1 MNFCGCFHQYFVYS
15 PSRNQGQI
23 PQPKMNIQEH
33 YRERIESLWKEW
45 LEKLPEGPC
54 KEMAKRGYAVERE
67 LPHDDVLFVGMNP
80 AFGKDDNL
88 GSFMYDVAEK
98 GNDFFKAI
106 VKFAETSSLKYSNPS
121 HHDLLFVRHTRQKD
135 VLDLFADKASN
146 EFLGRQLDLSAEII
160 RALSPKLIVV
170 LNAGARSLFE
180 SRFKADA
187 DCPYDY
193 RLGAYRFIVNDSTPV
208 LFSSMLS
215 GQRALDNG
223 SKRSLQWHINHILEN
238 I

>member
-1 MNFCGCFHQYFVYS
+1 MFSSIFRIFAFTK
-15 PSRNQGQI
+15 SRPK
-23 PQPKMNIQEH
+23 PQPEMNIQEH
-33 YRERIESLWKEW
+33 YQERIDSLWKDW

-80 AFGKDDNL
+80 AFDEKTDEYGVNI
-88 GSFMYDVAEK
+88 YDVATAD
-98 GNDFFKAI
+98 NPFFDAI
-106 VKFAETSSLKYSNPS
+106 RNFSKETLGYSYPS
-121 HHDLLFVRHTRQKD
+121 HHDLLFLRHTRQKD

-187 DCPYDY
+187 DCPYDE
-193 RLGAYRFIVNDSTPV
+193 RLGAHRFIVNDSTPV

>member
-1 MNFCGCFHQYFVYS
+1 
-15 PSRNQGQI
+15 
-23 PQPKMNIQEH
+23 
-33 YRERIESLWKEW
+33 
-45 LEKLPEGPC
+45 
-54 KEMAKRGYAVERE
+54 MAKRGYAVERE

-80 AFGKDDNL
+80 AFDEKTDEYGVNI
-88 GSFMYDVAEK
+88 YDVATAD
-98 GNDFFKAI
+98 NPFFDAI
-106 VKFAETSSLKYSNPS
+106 RNFSKETLGYSYPS
-121 HHDLLFVRHTRQKD
+121 HHDLLFLRHTRQKD

-146 EFLGRQLDLSAEII
+146 EFLGKQLDLSAEII
-160 RALSPKLIVV
+160 KALSPKLIVV

-187 DCPYDY
+187 NCPYDD

-223 SKRSLQWHINHILEN
+223 SKCSLKWHIKYILEN